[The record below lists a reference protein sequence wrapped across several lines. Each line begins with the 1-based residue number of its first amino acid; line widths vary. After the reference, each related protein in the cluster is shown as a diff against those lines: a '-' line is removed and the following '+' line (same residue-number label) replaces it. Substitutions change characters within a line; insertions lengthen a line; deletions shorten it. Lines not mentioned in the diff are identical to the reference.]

1 MRYVKSALV
10 GLGMYLLAAY
20 AYDKIGWLYLQVQY
34 RDALT
39 TEPVLPVTIGYVIA
53 VASFIGGFYWMLRRT
68 SARNSS

>member
-1 MRYVKSALV
+1 MCYLKSALV

-20 AYDKIGWLYLQVQY
+20 AYDKIGWLYLRVQY

-39 TEPVLPVTIGYVIA
+39 TEPFLPVVIGHVIG
-53 VASFIGGFYWMLRRT
+53 VAAFIGGFYWMLRRT